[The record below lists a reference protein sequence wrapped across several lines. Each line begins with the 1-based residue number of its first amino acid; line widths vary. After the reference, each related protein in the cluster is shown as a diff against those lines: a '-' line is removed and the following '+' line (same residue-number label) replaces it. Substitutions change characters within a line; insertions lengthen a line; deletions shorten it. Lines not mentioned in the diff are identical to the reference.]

1 MDLGR
6 FETSL
11 DVKDIERSLAFYK
24 ALGFRQVDG
33 GVDIRNVGLR
43 KGDCRLSLYQ
53 GYLKPAETQLIFWQG
68 NVEAIAR
75 DLASKGVR
83 FDEGWPKKDKNGA
96 AAMLKDP
103 DGHPLYFINL
113 PVHFYNQ
120 PGHERKSPAY
130 RPTILRPD
138 KRLGWFELSLD
149 VQDIDRS
156 VAFYLKLGFRVASRS
171 DEGMSATLQ
180 KGDCRIALYQGILN
194 PAWAKPGGRLTQL
207 IFRQGDV
214 ERVARDLTR
223 QGLNFERIKGKP
235 GDGGAAVLL
244 KDSDGHPIY
253 LINMPGVVREEPS
266 AAANRPRAKA
276 PP

>member
-11 DVKDIERSLAFYK
+11 DVKDVEKSLAFYK
-24 ALGFRQVDG
+24 ALGFRQGDG

-68 NVEAIAR
+68 NVEAIAG
-75 DLASKGVR
+75 DLTSKGVR
-83 FDEGWPKKDKNGA
+83 VEEGWPKKDKNGS

-120 PGHERKSPAY
+120 PGYERTSPRY
-130 RPTILRPD
+130 RPTILEPD

-149 VQDIDRS
+149 VEDIERS
-156 VAFYLKLGFRVASRS
+156 VAFYLKLGFRVASRA
-171 DEGMSATLQ
+171 DEGMSATML

-207 IFRQGDV
+207 IFWQGDV
-214 ERVARDLTR
+214 EAVARDLAGK
-223 QGLNFERIKGKP
+223 GLRFERVPGKAVS
-235 GDGGAAVLL
+235 GRAAVLL
-244 KDSDGHPIY
+244 RDPDGHPIY
-253 LINMPGVVREEPS
+253 VINMPGVVREEPS
-266 AAANRPRAKA
+266 PADQ
-276 PP
+276 